1 MVAFVQKY
9 IIYILVGVII
19 LLSVIGGIQYARVLS
34 QKTTIAKQAASINDL
49 EKTQKALT
57 ATIKEVEDNAK
68 LRKQISQA
76 QQIISNA
83 SALIKEQNQNLKTK
97 CVLEAQDEKQIN
109 DNLIDAFN
117 NRTSRVLLLVPKT
130 SNNSKTN

>member
-19 LLSVIGGIQYARVLS
+19 LFSVIGGIQYARVLS

-76 QQIISNA
+76 QQVISNA

>member
-19 LLSVIGGIQYARVLS
+19 LFSVIGGIQYARVLS